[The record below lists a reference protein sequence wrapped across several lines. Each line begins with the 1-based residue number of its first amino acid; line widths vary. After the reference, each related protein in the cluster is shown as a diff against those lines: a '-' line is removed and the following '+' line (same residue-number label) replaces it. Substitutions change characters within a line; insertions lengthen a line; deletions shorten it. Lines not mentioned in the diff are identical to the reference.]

1 MGYEEMST
9 TTELPNDVC
18 VRCQKGRVSL
28 VGLDAV
34 HNHDGVSIP
43 FRDEFM
49 RCDNCG
55 REFYTTEQ
63 SMARSRAITSG
74 LRKAQ
79 GFMDGEEIRRVRK
92 SYGLRL
98 PEFEQALAVGKNTV
112 GRWERNTV
120 PPTGA
125 ANFGLFVA
133 AKYPAVFEEWARQ
146 RGVAIR
152 MRPQVAVSAALQ
164 TVAAPTTQ
172 FRGALAKEKIA
183 VMLQIGADRFGRQT
197 IEPIAAAGGQNA

>member
-1 MGYEEMST
+1 MSAT
-9 TTELPNDVC
+9 HELPNDVC
-18 VRCQKGRVSL
+18 VRCQKGRVYP
-28 VGLDAV
+28 VAVDAV
-34 HNHDGVSIP
+34 HNHDGVSVP

-63 SMARSRAITSG
+63 SMARSRAITTG

-79 GFMDGEEIRRVRK
+79 GFMDGEEIKRVRK
-92 SYGLRL
+92 SYGLKL
-98 PEFEQALAVGKNTV
+98 PEFEQALGVGKNTV

-133 AKYPAVFEEWARQ
+133 AKYPAVFEEWARE

-152 MRPQVAVSAALQ
+152 TRPRVAVTAASQ
-164 TVAAPTTQ
+164 TVTGPTTQ
-172 FRGALAKEKIA
+172 FRGLLAKQRISGLLKVE
-183 VMLQIGADRFGRQT
+183 ADRTPGQT
-197 IEPIAAAGGQNA
+197 IEPIAAAGGQS